1 MYGITK
7 NGRTMA
13 LVVASIVLDTVKL
26 LLTDKGDTV
35 EVWEADSYDHCP
47 SSYATSR
54 TFYHNGDSI
63 IYFEESYYFSD
74 KEDTITE
81 ESRVAHF
88 RARMGWGKAF
98 PGKMYGGG
106 GQKERAV
113 VKRTKVRAL
122 RRQGKLDV
130 AEHLS

>member
-1 MYGITK
+1 MYGIQK
-7 NGRTMA
+7 NGRTVA

-47 SSYATSR
+47 ASNAVSR
-54 TFYHNGDSI
+54 TFYHNGNDV
-63 IYFEESYYFSD
+63 IYFEEQYYFSD
-74 KEDTITE
+74 DPVTE
-81 ESRVAHF
+81 EQKVVHF

-106 GQKERAV
+106 GQKERAL
-113 VKRTKVRAL
+113 VKRTKVRAI
-122 RRQGKLDV
+122 RRHAKLDV
-130 AEHLS
+130 VEHLTA